1 MKRPFGI
8 IALVIVGTACGGGSS
23 KKPSAQKLVAGDI
36 ALVGATVLPMDRETP
51 LVDHT
56 IVVRGDKIAM
66 IAPAAAL
73 DTKDAKVID
82 AKGKWIVPG
91 LADMHVHTWGERD
104 FAMYLLN
111 GVTTVRDMFGS
122 PQHLAW
128 REQINSGKLEGP
140 TLILAGPIVDGEPP
154 TWPGSAVVT
163 TPEAA
168 KAVVQEQKR
177 AGYDLIKLYDSLPA
191 PVYEALA
198 AEAKAQSIPFA
209 GHVPNAVGIDKVLA
223 AGQRSIEHLDGYVS
237 FGDDDHVSPEVIE
250 ATAKSTTWNVPTLV
264 VTERFAHLDDPASL
278 ANVAGLQYVSQPIR
292 DRWDPKND
300 FRLKDWTP
308 ERFATQR
315 EKNGIRRKLVADLS
329 KAGARIVVGTDT
341 GNPYVVPGFAVHD
354 ELGLLVASG
363 LTPYQA
369 LRAATFAPSELAGTP
384 GAFGVIAAGARADL
398 LVVDSDPRKDVAAL
412 AKPSL
417 VIVRGKPHERA
428 ELLAAVEKQPADP
441 FAKLPAITE
450 EGTRVA
456 TARYDISLNGSVLG
470 RERAVISKLADG
482 LPVVRGQ
489 AVYETPSAVIQY
501 RATRDSIELVDG
513 PSLARSGSKVVAKL
527 TDGKTLEAPAAAD
540 AVLAPQSVAE
550 FVWYA
555 EKLAD
560 AKVSEAKKFTAV
572 ALMVDNTVHLD
583 PVELTFTRQPDADG
597 RRVFAV
603 AGTYGGM
610 PVTGTFALDADG
622 VPQAIEL
629 KLKWGTFLTKR
640 VE

>member
-1 MKRPFGI
+1 MQRRFAI
-8 IALVIVGTACGGGSS
+8 AALVVVSACGGS
-23 KKPSAQKLVAGDI
+23 KRPSAQKLAPGDI

-51 LVDHT
+51 LVGHT
-56 IVVRGDKIAM
+56 VVVRGDKIAM
-66 IAPAAAL
+66 IAPSATL
-73 DTKDAKVID
+73 DTKDAQVID

-122 PQHLAW
+122 PQQLAW
-128 REQINSGKLEGP
+128 REQIMRGQIDGP
-140 TLILAGPIVDGEPP
+140 TLILAGPIVDGDPP

-163 TPEAA
+163 TPDAA
-168 KAVVQEQKR
+168 KTVVQEQKR
-177 AGYDLIKLYDSLPA
+177 AGYDLIKVYGGLTPS
-191 PVYEALA
+191 VYEALA
-198 AEAKAQSIPFA
+198 AEAKAQNIPFA
-209 GHVPNAVGIDKVLA
+209 GHVPTAVGVDKA
-223 AGQRSIEHLDGYVS
+223 IASGQRSIEHLDGYVP
-237 FGDDDHVSPEVIE
+237 FGGDDHVSPEVIE
-250 ATAKSTTWNVPTLV
+250 KTAKGTTWNCPTLV

-278 ANVAGLQYVSQPIR
+278 ANTAGLQYVSAAIR

-308 ERFATQR
+308 ERFAAQR
-315 EKNGIRRKLVADLS
+315 EKNSVRRKLVGDLN

-354 ELGLLVASG
+354 ELGLLVTAG

-384 GAFGVIAAGARADL
+384 GAFGAIAVGARADL
-398 LVVDSDPRKDVAAL
+398 IVVDADPLQNL
-412 AKPSL
+412 ATLATPSL

-428 ELLAAVEKQPADP
+428 ALLAVVEKKPVDA

-450 EGTRVA
+450 EGTRIA
-456 TARYDISLNGSVLG
+456 TARYDISLNGNVLG

-482 LPVVRGQ
+482 APVVRGQ
-489 AVYETPSAVIQY
+489 AVYETPSVVIQY
-501 RATRDSIELVDG
+501 RATRDTIELVDG
-513 PSLARSGSKVVAKL
+513 PSLTRNGTKVVAKL

-555 EKLAD
+555 EKLAEV
-560 AKVSEAKKFTAV
+560 KVGDAKKFTAV

-583 PVELTFTRQPDADG
+583 PVEVSFTRKSDAEG
-597 RRVFAV
+597 RRVFDI
-603 AGTYGGM
+603 AGSYGGM

-622 VPQAIEL
+622 SPNAIEL